1 MAINK
6 EKNKL
11 IQVTFPKE
19 DAENLENFQ
28 KGLENN
34 GIHKTKSEILAE
46 AFNFMLRFLGNI
58 ANIKEET
65 ESKGGKK
72 KNA

>member
-6 EKNKL
+6 TKNRT

-19 DAENLENFQ
+19 DAENLETFQ
-28 KGLENN
+28 RSLENN
-34 GIHKTKSEILAE
+34 GIRKTKSEILAE

-58 ANIKEET
+58 TIDKKTEEQ
-65 ESKGGKK
+65 GGNEN
-72 KNA
+72 NA

>member
-11 IQVTFPKE
+11 IQVTFPKD

-28 KGLENN
+28 KALENN
-34 GIHKTKSEILAE
+34 GIRKTKSEILAE
-46 AFNFMLRFLGNI
+46 AFNFMLKFLGNI
-58 ANIKEET
+58 TVNKET

>member
-6 EKNKL
+6 TKNKT
-11 IQVTFPKE
+11 IQVTFSKD

-28 KGLENN
+28 KALENN
-34 GIHKTKSEILAE
+34 GIRKTKSEILAE

-58 ANIKEET
+58 TVDK
-65 ESKGGKK
+65 KQQGGNN
-72 KNA
+72 NA

>member
-19 DAENLENFQ
+19 DAENLDTFQ
-28 KGLENN
+28 KALENN
-34 GIHKTKSEILAE
+34 GIRKTKSAILAE
-46 AFNFMLRFLGNI
+46 AFNFMLKFLGNHHQQRDR
-58 ANIKEET
+58 KQRR
-65 ESKGGKK
+65 
-72 KNA
+72 

>member
-19 DAENLENFQ
+19 DAENLETFQ
-28 KGLENN
+28 KALENN
-34 GIHKTKSEILAE
+34 GIRKSKSEILAE

-58 ANIKEET
+58 TVKKT
-65 ESKGGKK
+65 ESTGGNN
-72 KNA
+72 NA

>member
-19 DAENLENFQ
+19 DAENLETFQ
-28 KGLENN
+28 KALENN
-34 GIHKTKSEILAE
+34 GIRKSKSEILAE

-58 ANIKEET
+58 TVNKET

>member
-6 EKNKL
+6 SKNKML
-11 IQVTFPKE
+11 QVTFPKE
-19 DAENLENFQ
+19 DAENLEAFQ
-28 KGLENN
+28 KALENN
-34 GIHKTKSEILAE
+34 GIRKTKSEILAE

-58 ANIKEET
+58 TIDKKQE
-65 ESKGGKK
+65 GGN

>member
-11 IQVTFPKE
+11 IQVTFSKD
-19 DAENLENFQ
+19 DAENLDAFQ
-28 KGLENN
+28 KALENN
-34 GIHKTKSEILAE
+34 GIRKTKSEILAE

-58 ANIKEET
+58 TINKEET

>member
-28 KGLENN
+28 KALENN
-34 GIHKTKSEILAE
+34 GIRKTKSEILAE

-58 ANIKEET
+58 TVNKET

>member
-6 EKNKL
+6 SKNKM

-19 DAENLENFQ
+19 DADNLEAFQ
-28 KGLENN
+28 KALENN
-34 GIHKTKSEILAE
+34 GIRKTKSAILAE
-46 AFNFMLRFLGNI
+46 AFNFMLKFLGNI
-58 ANIKEET
+58 TIDKKQE
-65 ESKGGKK
+65 GGN

>member
-11 IQVTFPKE
+11 IQVTFSKD

-28 KGLENN
+28 KALENN
-34 GIHKTKSEILAE
+34 GIRKTKSEILAE

-58 ANIKEET
+58 TVNKET

>member
-19 DAENLENFQ
+19 DAENLKNFQ
-28 KGLENN
+28 KALENN
-34 GIHKTKSEILAE
+34 GIRKTKSAILAE

-58 ANIKEET
+58 TVNKET